1 LGAQT
6 GPMKPTAANTIPYHP
21 TRLPFD
27 LTLTNYHA

>member
-1 LGAQT
+1 
-6 GPMKPTAANTIPYHP
+6 MKPTAANTIPYPP